1 MMTRVTRRSL
11 SLGLLTA
18 GLATG
23 LSGCIT
29 LLPEVKPVQLYS
41 IRFNPALLEKGE
53 VKAPPASPDT
63 KPVDVFVNFDGFPRA
78 AAGDRIVTT
87 EGNEVSYV
95 SGGRWA
101 STAQG
106 QFRDL
111 MSEGFARQASPEVRL
126 GDQGR
131 VSGEYRLDINVR
143 RFEAAYAKRRPT
155 VIVALDARLVRLKD
169 RQVMAEKFISSE
181 IAVRKG
187 SLGPMIEGFESAAS
201 RVTVEVIA
209 FTETAVSEAKAKE
222 ATTPPP
228 PATAPTQ

>member
-1 MMTRVTRRSL
+1 MMTRTTRRSL
-11 SLGLLTA
+11 ALSLLTA

-23 LSGCIT
+23 LTGCIT

-41 IRFNPALLEKGE
+41 IRFNPALLEKGD
-53 VKAPPASPDT
+53 VKAPPASPDA

-78 AAGDRIVTT
+78 SAGDRIVTT
-87 EGNEVSYV
+87 EGNEVSFV

-131 VSGEYRLDINVR
+131 LSGDYRLDVTVR

-169 RQVMAEKFISSE
+169 RQVMAEKFIASE
-181 IAVRKG
+181 VAVRKG
-187 SLGPMIEGFESAAS
+187 NLAPLIEGFETAAS
-201 RVTVEVIA
+201 RVTVDLIG
-209 FTETAVSEAKAKE
+209 FTETAVAEAKARE
-222 ATTPPP
+222 TV
-228 PATAPTQ
+228 PAQ